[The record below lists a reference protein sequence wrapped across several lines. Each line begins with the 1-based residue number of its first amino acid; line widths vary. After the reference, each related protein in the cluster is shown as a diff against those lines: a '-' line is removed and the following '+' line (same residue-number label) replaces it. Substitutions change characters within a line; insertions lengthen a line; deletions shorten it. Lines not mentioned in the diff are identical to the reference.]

1 MYKRLSVICKI
12 IDVILIFFMAN
23 ICALRCFVTGKWFI
37 PLIISAFIL
46 VNIRPDYTNRRLLS
60 KKLKRCADGLALLEV
75 FLASAVCSVLFFI
88 LGIKGCFDFADGL
101 WTTRLWV
108 FNSLTA
114 FFIEAAVFWNGII
127 RVYIFSEQLGIKWR
141 VIGIVCGLIPVAHLY
156 VLGKIIYI
164 VSKEITVENERMLR
178 YKNRGDKK
186 VCATKYPLLMV
197 HGVFFRDYKYLN
209 YWGRIPAELELNGA
223 EIYYGNHQSAASVE
237 YSGREIADRIFQIV
251 KETGCEKVNLIAHS
265 KGGLDCRMALT
276 LPGVEEHVASLTTIN
291 TPHRGCR
298 FADYLLNKIPKQK
311 QQIIAATYNSALK
324 KCGDTN
330 PDFLAAVNNLTADY
344 CKKFNEDIKDVPG
357 VYYQSIGSKMNHPK
371 SGRFP
376 LNFSYRFVDCFEYEN
391 DGLVGAES
399 FPWSENYQYIT
410 VKGRRGVSHGDMIDL
425 NRENIPGFDVRE
437 FYVNL
442 VSGLKAKG
450 F

>member
-1 MYKRLSVICKI
+1 MYKSLSVICKI
-12 IDVILIFFMAN
+12 TDIIIVLLTAN
-23 ICALRCFVTGKWFI
+23 IFALGCLIKGRWFVL
-37 PLIISAFIL
+37 LIIAAFIL
-46 VNIRPDYTNRRLLS
+46 VNIRPDDTNRRLLS
-60 KKLKRCADGLALLEV
+60 KKIRRCADGLALLEV
-75 FLASAVCSVLFFI
+75 FLVSAACSVLFFI
-88 LGIKGCFDFADGL
+88 LGITGCFGFADGL
-101 WTTRLWV
+101 LTAKIWI

-114 FFIEAAVFWNGII
+114 FLIEAAVFWNGII

-141 VIGIVCGLIPVAHLY
+141 VIGIICGMIPVAHLY
-156 VLGKIIYI
+156 ALGRIIYI
-164 VSKEITVENERMLR
+164 VSDEIKSENERMLR
-178 YKNRGDKK
+178 NKNRAGQRI
-186 VCATKYPLLMV
+186 CATKYPIILV

-209 YWGRIPAELELNGA
+209 YWGRIPAELQLNGA
-223 EIYYGNHQSAASVE
+223 CVFYGNHQSASGVAD
-237 YSGREIADRIFQIV
+237 SGREIADRINQIV
-251 KETGCEKVNLIAHS
+251 KQTGCEKVNLIAHS

-276 LPGVEEHVASLTTIN
+276 LPGVAQHTASLTTIN

-298 FADYLLNKIPKQK
+298 FADYLLNKIPQK
-311 QQIIAATYNSALK
+311 EQLKIAAAYNAALK

-344 CKKFNEDIKDVPG
+344 CKKFNEEVKDVRG
-357 VYYQSIGSKMNHPK
+357 VYYQSVGSKMNNPK

-376 LNFSYRFVDCFEYEN
+376 LNFSYRFVDFFEHEN

-399 FPWSENYQYIT
+399 FAWSENYQYLTI
-410 VKGRRGVSHGDMIDL
+410 KGKRGISHGDMIDL